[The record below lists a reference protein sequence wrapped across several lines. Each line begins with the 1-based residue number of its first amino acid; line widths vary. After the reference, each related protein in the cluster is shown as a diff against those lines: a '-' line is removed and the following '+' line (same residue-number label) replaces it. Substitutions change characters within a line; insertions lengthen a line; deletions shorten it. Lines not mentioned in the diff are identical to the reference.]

1 MTDKERID
9 WMNQQLSMKP
19 APKEPAMG
27 APNLE
32 KEEPKADSEKGKA

>member
-19 APKEPAMG
+19 APKEPATG
-27 APNLE
+27 APNSKKE
-32 KEEPKADSEKGKA
+32 KLKADSEKGKA